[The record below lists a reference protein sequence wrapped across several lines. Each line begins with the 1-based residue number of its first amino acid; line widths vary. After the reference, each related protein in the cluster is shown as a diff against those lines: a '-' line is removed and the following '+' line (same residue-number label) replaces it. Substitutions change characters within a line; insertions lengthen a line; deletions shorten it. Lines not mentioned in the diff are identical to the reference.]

1 MEDLFSAGLIEK
13 SQIKSLTAEL
23 TFLMKDLTQ
32 YDSIIQAFPNYG
44 NNEEDE

>member
-1 MEDLFSAGLIEK
+1 MEELFGAGLIEK

-23 TFLMKDLTQ
+23 NFSIKDLTQ
-32 YDSIIQAFPNYG
+32 YDSIIKAFPNYG